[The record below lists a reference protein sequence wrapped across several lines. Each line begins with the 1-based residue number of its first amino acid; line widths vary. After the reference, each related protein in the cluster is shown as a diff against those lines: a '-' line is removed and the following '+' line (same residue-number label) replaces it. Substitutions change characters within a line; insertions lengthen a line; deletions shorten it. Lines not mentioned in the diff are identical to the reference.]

1 MRGSAVQV
9 RLVALLASQPHLR
22 PNSRI
27 VGYATVAVVTLAV
40 LFFSWRI
47 YTYTELE
54 RDHIWVHFS
63 GNGDLIGSLQ
73 EDDPVAI
80 QGVKVGQVED
90 ISSDPTGVRARLRFW
105 KHQRIF
111 RDAHAENVGNGLM
124 GMRYVL
130 LDPGVDSLHPLD
142 RNALVE
148 GIFRPGIAEVMSG
161 IKSVVAKVNDIRL
174 WIGLQATGNDSISPL
189 HEKVLFTLDQTD
201 VLLLE
206 IDRIVRKTQG
216 LGPSLQ
222 AAGQL
227 SRSLADSLH
236 SMEPNL
242 IDALNSTDSILRQTQ
257 DLLGKSGKLVRRADT
272 LARTAAAPLEPLT
285 KNDSLLRKIERTLK
299 LVDKVQSFVDG
310 KAKLRYRFH
319 IIGNNPSKQ
328 GE

>member
-1 MRGSAVQV
+1 
-9 RLVALLASQPHLR
+9 
-22 PNSRI
+22 
-27 VGYATVAVVTLAV
+27 VGYATVAAVTLAV

-90 ISSDPTGVRARLRFW
+90 IQSDTTGVRARLRFW

-148 GIFRPGIAEVMSG
+148 GVFRPGIAEVMSG
-161 IKSVVAKVNDIRL
+161 IQRVVAKARDIRE
-174 WIGLQATGNDSISPL
+174 WVTLQAKGSDSTDPL
-189 HEKVLFTLDQTD
+189 HRQILSALAQTD
-201 VLLLE
+201 AMLLE
-206 IDRIVRKTQG
+206 IDRIAKKTEG
-216 LGPSLQ
+216 LGPELQ
-222 AAGQL
+222 SGARL
-227 SRSLADSLH
+227 SRSMADSLRG
-236 SMEPNL
+236 MEPSL
-242 IDALNSTDSILRQTQ
+242 LLALASTDSILRQTQ
-257 DLLGKSGKLVRRADT
+257 GLLVESRKIVRRTDTLVREV
-272 LARTAAAPLEPLT
+272 AAPLEPLT
-285 KNDSLLRKIERTLK
+285 KNDSLLRKIQGTLK
-299 LVDKVQSFVDG
+299 LVDQVQSFVDG

-319 IIGNNPSKQ
+319 ILGNNPSKQ